1 MNIALQ
7 EARARH
13 GAPLLVSAMGFA
25 FLLPLAPNLL
35 PLALVAMVISWA
47 RVPQMPRRPLQLT
60 THTLWSA
67 ALYVLYLIGMA
78 WSTNMEYGLFDLQI
92 KLPML
97 VLPVLFLLRPRDLTT
112 LLAPVGFAYVL
123 GNVVAVLV
131 DLLMV
136 GFTYAQ
142 GTDMPIAQGI
152 FSANFSV
159 LVHPSYFAMYLEL
172 ALVLWTLLPVHRW
185 APIWLHWSVLAVL
198 CLGVVLSGSKMG
210 WILLPVILVAVL
222 VARWK
227 EVRIRTPIIT
237 MITASVVGI
246 VLLVSFSLYARDRV
260 NELWIAVTSTEAHAD
275 AQTSTEVRKLA
286 WAGATEV
293 IVANLPWGAGTGD
306 VKDELLA
313 TYAAHGH
320 HHLVEQRINAHD
332 QWLQTMATLGWP
344 GIMLLL
350 AMVLAPLLTAF
361 ARKDLLEAVFLLL
374 CIANWTV
381 ESMLEVQAGV
391 IFFAFFALLFAGRS
405 HRLQA

>member
-1 MNIALQ
+1 
-7 EARARH
+7 
-13 GAPLLVSAMGFA
+13 MGFA

>member
-391 IFFAFFALLFAGRS
+391 MFFAFFALLFAGRS

>member
-1 MNIALQ
+1 
-7 EARARH
+7 
-13 GAPLLVSAMGFA
+13 MGFA

-391 IFFAFFALLFAGRS
+391 IFFAFFASLFAGRS